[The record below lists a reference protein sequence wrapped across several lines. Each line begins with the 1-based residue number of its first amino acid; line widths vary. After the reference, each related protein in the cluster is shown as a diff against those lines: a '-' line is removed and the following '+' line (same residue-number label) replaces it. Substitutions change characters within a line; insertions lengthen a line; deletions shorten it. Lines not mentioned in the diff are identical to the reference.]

1 MTVDV
6 KAYKPDPLFKARI
19 LTAIILA
26 PAAIAA
32 VLFAPTRWFALGF
45 ACVLVLAVW
54 EWTRIIGVERKRFR
68 LSIVLVNMA
77 LIALCWFVMRHDD
90 WLYISEVGVLWWF
103 IAVFWLRRFTFAQQ
117 QTPSNLEIKTIVG
130 SLVVV
135 PAWSAAVMLHGQP
148 DQGPQWTLFV
158 MGLIWVADIGA
169 YFSGRRFGNK
179 KLAPNISPGK
189 TREGVYGA
197 LTASAIYTV
206 ATALL
211 YFDRSPTQAL
221 MLAMIGLIVV
231 LFSIV
236 GDLFESL
243 MKRHASL
250 KDSGSLLPGHGGV
263 LDRIDSLLAALP
275 VFVVGKTLLGL

>member
-1 MTVDV
+1 MNAEV
-6 KAYKPDPLFKARI
+6 KIYKPDPQFKARI
-19 LTAIILA
+19 VTALLLA
-26 PAAIAA
+26 PTAIAA
-32 VLFAPTRWFALGF
+32 VLFAPTQWFGVGF
-45 ACVLVLAVW
+45 AAVLMLAVW
-54 EWTRIIGVERKRFR
+54 EWTRIIGVARKRFR
-68 LSIVLVNMA
+68 LSIVLGNLA
-77 LIALCWFVMRHDD
+77 LIAVCWFILRHDD
-90 WLYISEVGVLWWF
+90 WLYVSELGVFWWF
-103 IAVFWLRRFTFAQQ
+103 LAVFWLRRFTFAQA
-117 QTPSNLEIKTIVG
+117 QTPNNLELKTIVG
-130 SLVVV
+130 SFVVV
-135 PAWSAAVMLHGQP
+135 PAWCAAMMLHGHP
-148 DQGPQWTLFV
+148 MQGPQWTLFV

-197 LTASAIYTV
+197 LAASLCYTISV
-206 ATALL
+206 ATL
-211 YFDRSPTQAL
+211 YFDRSLTEAL
-221 MLAMIGLIVV
+221 LLSMIALIVV
-231 LFSIV
+231 MFSIV

>member
-1 MTVDV
+1 MTAEA
-6 KAYKPDPLFKARI
+6 KIYKPDPQFKARMV
-19 LTAIILA
+19 TAILLA

-32 VLFAPTRWFALGF
+32 VLYAPTRAFAFGF
-45 ACVLVLAVW
+45 AAVLMLAVW

-68 LSIVLVNMA
+68 ISIVSGNLA
-77 LIALCWFVMRHDD
+77 LIAACWFALRQDS
-90 WLYISEVGVLWWF
+90 WLYVSEVGVLWWF
-103 IAVFWLRRFTFAQQ
+103 LALFWLRRFTFGQQ
-117 QTPSNLEIKTIVG
+117 QTPSNLELKTIVG

-135 PAWSAAVMLHGQP
+135 PAWCAAVLLHGHQA
-148 DQGPQWTLFV
+148 QGPQWTLFV

-211 YFDRSPTQAL
+211 YFNRSLTEAL
-221 MLAMIGLIVV
+221 LLGMIALVV
-231 LFSIV
+231 VMFSIV

-275 VFVVGKTLLGL
+275 IFVVSKTLLGL